1 MSVYTDFKAPFEH
14 LKATARPFELHE
26 LHDFNFGNREEFLP
40 PVSWLQTLEALRDAM
55 MATIWPAPIQEDN
68 VLRSCPQPVKI
79 MRTQRYAAII
89 NATDILGAWSRRGR
103 HPDGPL
109 ASVAGENLA
118 SWKALINYYGVK
130 TADQLS
136 MVSFGRSAYQMS
148 SILQQ
153 DLANNCHPDKRD
165 MINTLLARVDFI
177 FNTMEVNNHGIRPV
191 PVDGKKPKFMS
202 YGTAIGIIAKVGGW
216 IVENL
221 PDINVETSDTSTPL
235 KSSEILPDPCLK
247 MVDLFV
253 QRPPEIK
260 LSAQQYFIDLATKG
274 ETEAPGYLQDFMDA
288 VATISVPADQEE
300 DFLRAVDTVREMAAL
315 FSVESKQVLTAI
327 AHAIEPLHQSF
338 VPPM

>member
-1 MSVYTDFKAPFEH
+1 MTMIPTIKAPFEH
-14 LKATARPFELHE
+14 LKATAKPFELHE
-26 LHDFNFGNREEFLP
+26 LHDFNFGSSEAFLP
-40 PVSWLQTLEALRDAM
+40 PSSWLQTLEALRDAM
-55 MATIWPAPIQEDN
+55 MATIWPAPIQDDN
-68 VLRSCPQPVKI
+68 VLKSCPQPVKI

-89 NATDILGAWSRRGR
+89 NATDILGAWTKEGR
-103 HPDGPL
+103 FNAGPL
-109 ASVAGENLA
+109 ANVAGDNLA

-130 TADQLS
+130 GSDQLS
-136 MVSFGRSAYQMS
+136 MQSFGRSAYQMS

-191 PVDGKKPKFMS
+191 PADDKKPKFMS

-216 IVENL
+216 IVDNF
-221 PDINVETSDTSTPL
+221 PDINTEVEQGGAAPGAATP
-235 KSSEILPDPCLK
+235 PADPCIK

-260 LSAQQYFIDLATKG
+260 LNAQQYFIDLASG
-274 ETEAPGYLQDFMDA
+274 DAEAPAHLREFMDA
-288 VATISVPADQEE
+288 VATISVPADKAD
-300 DFLRAVDTVREMAAL
+300 DFQRAVDTVREMSVL

-327 AHAIEPLHQSF
+327 AQAIEPLQQSL
-338 VPPM
+338 VSPM